1 MPLKTDL
8 NVTPYFD
15 DYEPT
20 KNFQQILARPG
31 HAVQA
36 RELTQLQSILRNQN
50 ERLSDFVLQEGS
62 VVIPGSVKIMRQVA
76 S

>member
-36 RELTQLQSILRNQN
+36 RELTQLQSILRN
-50 ERLSDFVLQEGS
+50 L
-62 VVIPGSVKIMRQVA
+62 
-76 S
+76 